1 MPLLEPETRS
11 PPSTSAT
18 YVGLQA
24 RGVDLIVPA
33 RGRTRRHGVRRG
45 SPYGRQPWRPRPAG

>member
-24 RGVDLIVPA
+24 RGVDLMVPA
-33 RGRTRRHGVRRG
+33 RGPHAQARC
-45 SPYGRQPWRPRPAG
+45 P

>member
-11 PPSTSAT
+11 PPSPSTIAT

-24 RGVDLIVPA
+24 RGADLMVPA
-33 RGRTRRHGVRRG
+33 RGPHAQAQC
-45 SPYGRQPWRPRPAG
+45 P